1 MAYYFTGDA
10 GLGPTRVYRDAERDG
25 PDIWAFPILHMGKE
39 ASLEEMGFDDV
50 PHRRVRDW
58 LLAVT
63 DFTVRQHTA
72 RLVYAHPYG
81 AERFFGNACE
91 PGWTMPTPCRQKAAS
106 AGTP

>member
-10 GLGPTRVYRDAERDG
+10 GLGPTRVYRNGERDS

-50 PHRRVRDW
+50 AIGAVRDW

-63 DFTVRQHTA
+63 DYTVRGIRRGWST
-72 RLVYAHPYG
+72 RILM
-81 AERFFGNACE
+81 ERSDSFPRCA
-91 PGWTMPTPCRQKAAS
+91 PGLITLMHSRSRAAS